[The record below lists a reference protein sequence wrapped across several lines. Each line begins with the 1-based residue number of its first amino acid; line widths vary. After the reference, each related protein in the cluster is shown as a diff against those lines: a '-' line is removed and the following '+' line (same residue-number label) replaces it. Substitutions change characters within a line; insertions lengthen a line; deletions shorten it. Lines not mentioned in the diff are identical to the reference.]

1 MPTGT
6 SPRTLLDD
14 RINADPYDPKYI
26 VARLLHAAAEAD
38 WSDCERDLGIARRLL
53 TRGAG
58 LLALETLVVNR
69 VRPMRASDGGF
80 LLCDDNTAAGKL
92 SRLIVDG
99 QAEVAR
105 RLGVDEPVV
114 LIDACA
120 KGLPFAFAEPFAPSC
135 AYIRL
140 IMNHDLAT
148 DLRHE
153 LAHAGLQSGM
163 RLLDEGMADWFS
175 KAVDDDE
182 TCGSREP
189 LQQAPLRGLLTM
201 PFTTDIHF
209 ESVAPTAKERNVLR
223 RRARDLVAA
232 IEKKGGPNG
241 LSALFHAIAALR
253 DPARAIMLIEESL
266 GSTIEDWERPKL
278 PVDPQR
284 LDSLRIRLL
293 RARVDR
299 NLDALDACATD
310 GISLGG
316 RFAGWEAIDV
326 GVVATFVGARERI
339 ARDQAVSAAAI
350 AAADAWIAE
359 ARARGLP
366 PGRVAALSGHRAS
379 LAAGAGR
386 AASAEI
392 RAITASERAEKAF
405 RLALSFDDNDVDAH
419 SGLAHL
425 LSYKPEARGG
435 GKAGA
440 APHFAR
446 VAAALASLGV
456 GPNVDC
462 NPVSARDDAIR
473 LCGLQVHGDGGFQLS
488 VADFRLRKGERVAL
502 VGSNGSG
509 KSTLIDAVLCLV
521 AVEGTC
527 EVLGGP
533 VQTLSFDYLRRARIG
548 ALLNQAP
555 LPRSLK
561 VSEAVHLLDRVFKSA
576 SPEIFEAM
584 GLAELANKKI
594 ATLSRGQG
602 QRLMI
607 YAALGHNPD
616 LVILDEASLGLDA
629 RYGGE
634 LRRLIFGSWGHG
646 KSMILCSHLPG
657 DLDRVDRVIL
667 LEAGQVKAQGAVSD
681 LVRELGWDWH
691 GQIEGV
697 DLVACGVEIAK
708 LQDFQSSRI
717 VQHRVLH
724 AYGGPTFGRA
734 FAAFASSQPCSSYSV
749 SRAGIQDVVASGGER

>member
-1 MPTGT
+1 MQTNK

-14 RINADPYDPKYI
+14 RISADPYDPKHI

-38 WSDCERDLGIARRLL
+38 WPECERDLGIARRLL

-58 LLALETLVVNR
+58 LSALESLVENR
-69 VRPMRASDGGF
+69 VRPVRASDSGF
-80 LLCDDNTAAGKL
+80 LLCEDDTAAQKL
-92 SRLIVDG
+92 SCLIVDV

-114 LIDACA
+114 LIDACTI
-120 KGLPFAFAEPFAPSC
+120 GQPFAFAEPFGPSC

-140 IMNHDLAT
+140 IMKHDVAT

-163 RLLDEGMADWFS
+163 RLLDEGLADWF
-175 KAVDDDE
+175 ANAEDE
-182 TCGSREP
+182 HEP
-189 LQQAPLRGLLTM
+189 ICSQETVQQAPLRGLLTL
-201 PFTTDIHF
+201 PFSTDIHF
-209 ESVAPTAKERNVLR
+209 ESVAPTAKERSVLR
-223 RRARDLVAA
+223 KRARDLVAA
-232 IEKKGGPNG
+232 IDKKVGPNG

-253 DPARAIMLIEESL
+253 DPAGAILLIEESL
-266 GSTIEDWERPKL
+266 GSTIEDLERPKL

-284 LDSLRIRLL
+284 IDALRTRLL

-299 NLDALDACATD
+299 DLDALDACATD

-316 RFAGWEAIDV
+316 RFAGWEAIDA
-326 GVVATFVGARERI
+326 GAVATFVGARERI
-339 ARDQAVSAAAI
+339 ARDQAVSPAAI

-366 PGRVAALSGHRAS
+366 PGRAAALDGHRAS

-386 AASAEI
+386 AAGAEI
-392 RAITASERAEKAF
+392 RTITASERAEKAF
-405 RLALSFDDNDVDAH
+405 RLALAFDDNDVDAH

-425 LSYKPEARGG
+425 LSYTPESRGG

-440 APHFAR
+440 APHFER

-456 GPNVDC
+456 SPNTDGD
-462 NPVSARDDAIR
+462 PMLTGEDAIR
-473 LCGLQVHGDGGFQLS
+473 LCGLHVRGGDGFQLS
-488 VADFRLRKGERVAL
+488 VADFRLRKAERVAL

-509 KSTLIDAVLCLV
+509 KSTLIDAVLGLV

-533 VQTLSFDYLRRARIG
+533 VQTLSFDYVRRARIG

-561 VSEAVHLLDRVFKSA
+561 VSEAVHLLDKVFKSA

-594 ATLSRGQG
+594 ATLSRGQS

-657 DLDRVDRVIL
+657 DLDRVDRLIL
-667 LEAGQVKAQGAVSD
+667 LEAGKVKAQGAVGD

-697 DLVACGVEIAK
+697 DFTACAAEIAK
-708 LQDFQSSRI
+708 LEDFQSSRI
-717 VQHRVLH
+717 VQHRALH
-724 AYGGPTFGRA
+724 AYGGPAFGRA
-734 FAAFASSQPCSSYSV
+734 FAAFASGQPCLSYAV